1 MGLYVA
7 IPLVLFILLLLW
19 VVPVGLWLQAIFSIG
34 GGDVTILGLV
44 GMRFRRVP
52 PGVIVNGLIAARKAG
67 LHDVSTSDLEVHYM
81 AGGNVDKVVD
91 ALIAASKAG
100 IELTYSIATAIDLAG
115 RDVLSAVQTSVYPKV
130 IDAPIDGKLSAV
142 AKDGIEVRA
151 RARVTVR
158 TDIPNLVGGATEDTI
173 IARVDLIYPDPGFIV
188 ERKDNLLGIVLTHA
202 HEDHIGAIAHLW
214 PQLKCKIYA
223 TPFTAV
229 LIKEKFKEKHI
240 DITKDLKIVELNGTV
255 SLDPFEIE
263 YITLTHSI
271 LEPNGLRIKTPVGS
285 ILHTGDWKVD
295 PDPLIGDKINENRL
309 KEIGEEGVLA
319 MICDSTNVF
328 SAGRSGSELDVRK
341 NLLNV
346 MSRLKKRI
354 IITSFASNV
363 ARMETA
369 FYCAEKTGR
378 QISLVGRSMHRIY
391 KAARQCGYLK
401 NTIEPIDPREA
412 KNFSREKIVYLC
424 TGSQGEPMGA
434 MMRISSYTHPDVFIE
449 QGDAV
454 IFSSKIIPGNEKK
467 LYKLHNQL
475 VKDGIE
481 VISEETEFIHVSG
494 HPNREDL
501 KDMYN
506 WVKPKCVIPVHGE
519 HRHMIEHISFA
530 KEMQVP
536 HPVQVENGDIVKLY
550 PGDKPEVYDKA
561 PSGRLY
567 LDGNISVDGDSQSI
581 KDRKN
586 LSANGYLE
594 VTIMITPKGNVHN
607 NPVLSYRGLPVYDK
621 DEFNYGLEYEIEKTT
636 RSFKVG
642 SKQQEHNLIDA
653 LKIACRKFSKEK
665 TGKKPFTNINLVRI

>member
-1 MGLYVA
+1 MKDELLFCPLGGSGEIGMNMNLFGYGQPSNHKWIMVDIGVTFA
-7 IPLVLFILLLLW
+7 DGTIP
-19 VVPVGLWLQAIFSIG
+19 G
-34 GGDVTILGLV
+34 
-44 GMRFRRVP
+44 
-52 PGVIVNGLIAARKAG
+52 
-67 LHDVSTSDLEVHYM
+67 
-81 AGGNVDKVVD
+81 
-91 ALIAASKAG
+91 
-100 IELTYSIATAIDLAG
+100 
-115 RDVLSAVQTSVYPKV
+115 
-130 IDAPIDGKLSAV
+130 
-142 AKDGIEVRA
+142 
-151 RARVTVR
+151 
-158 TDIPNLVGGATEDTI
+158 
-173 IARVDLIYPDPGFIV
+173 VDLIYPDPGFIV

-214 PQLKCKIYA
+214 PKLKCKIFA

-229 LIKEKFKEKHI
+229 LIREKFKEKQI
-240 DITKDLKIVELNGTV
+240 DITNDLEIVQLNGSV
-255 SLDPFEIE
+255 NLEPFEIE

-271 LEPNGLRIKTPVGS
+271 LEPNGLRIKTPAGV

-295 PDPLIGDKINENRL
+295 PNPLIGDNINEKRL
-309 KEIGEEGVLA
+309 KQIGNEGVLA

-341 NLLNV
+341 NMLNV

-369 FYCAEKTGR
+369 FYCAEQTGR

-434 MMRISSYTHPDVFIE
+434 MMRISSYVHPDVYIE
-449 QGDAV
+449 NGDAV

-481 VISEETEFIHVSG
+481 VISEETEFVHVSG

-501 KDMYN
+501 KDMYQ

-519 HRHMIEHISFA
+519 HRHMIEHINFA

-536 HPVQVENGDIVKLY
+536 HPVQVENGDIVKLF

-567 LDGNISVDGDSQSI
+567 LDGNVSVDPDSQSI

-594 VTIMITPKGNVHN
+594 VTLMITPKGNIHS
-607 NPVLSYRGLPVYDK
+607 NPVLSFRGLPINDK
-621 DEFNYGLEYEIEKTT
+621 EEFVYGLEDEIEKTS
-636 RSFKVG
+636 RSFRVG
-642 SKQQEHNLIDA
+642 SRQQEHNLIDA